1 MWDKAFRGS
10 LTLVPA
16 GYIGPADT
24 TLTSDF
30 PLGAGRFVI
39 QTVAH
44 GDDHPLPGRQAGMDT
59 LPDLDA
65 GISSIQVLQHVVVH
79 RNHIH
84 KRQRPSIPRRLQS
97 LCEGYLPLKL
107 PLGPEMHQNLI
118 CYPHTMARQDRPG
131 HRQAV
136 AGGRYRPHG
145 GYRRQRGKYV
155 PSPRPKRRS

>member
-118 CYPHTMARQDRPG
+118 LNAPAG
-131 HRQAV
+131 VGGQAHIFIRLECGDPLDQSNR
-136 AGGRYRPHG
+136 ANGN
-145 GYRRQRGKYV
+145 
-155 PSPRPKRRS
+155 